1 MIEQTKSGETA
12 TGGRVPLQ
20 AGLFAQGADGHHHL
34 LASRCPACELT
45 FFPTRQYCGRCG
57 AEGQQQVNLGRR
69 GEVHSFSV
77 IDRKSKLTW
86 VDAPYV
92 QAEVLMPE
100 GVHVFTILDRCEPAR
115 VSIGMPVE
123 VYVDVV
129 RRAEQGRDIETYKF
143 QPADAAATR

>member
-1 MIEQTKSGETA
+1 MTEQNSVAEPAPAGS
-12 TGGRVPLQ
+12 VPLQ
-20 AGLFAQGADGHHHL
+20 AGLYALGADGHHHL

-45 FFPTRQYCGRCG
+45 FFPRRHYCGRCG
-57 AEGQQQVNLGRR
+57 ETGQLEVNLGRR

-86 VDAPYV
+86 IDAPYV

-100 GVHVFTILDRCEPAR
+100 GVHVFTVLDRCEP
-115 VSIGMPVE
+115 VSVRIGMPVE

-129 RRAEQGRDIETYKF
+129 RRDEQGRDVQAYKF